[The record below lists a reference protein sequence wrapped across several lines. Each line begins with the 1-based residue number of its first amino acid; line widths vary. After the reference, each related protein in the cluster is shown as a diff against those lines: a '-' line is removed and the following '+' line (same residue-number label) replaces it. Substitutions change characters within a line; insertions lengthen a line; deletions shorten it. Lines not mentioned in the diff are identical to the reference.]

1 MMDTNVNI
9 LIVCDLETET
19 IQLNTIA
26 VNHSNTV
33 TTARMSEVIREMN
46 RETRDVV
53 IVAHDDADA
62 AFETVQ
68 SIRMVNPACLILF
81 VAWRTDFSM
90 LRSIMRAGADEFFV
104 FPEETSLFASRFSTI
119 LKNYE
124 LKKST
129 FQENSPTASASF
141 MRGRGELFSFYS
153 GKGGS
158 GRSLIA
164 ATFAQTLKLE
174 STAEVILI
182 DLNTQYGGIE
192 TIFSIESN
200 RSFVDLMPVVAELN
214 EIHIRNVSET
224 QTDSKLEILISPSD
238 AEVAETIDEDFIA
251 RLLRTCRQS
260 FDYVIID
267 LPPHLNSQVVT
278 AMEES
283 DKVYYVLTP
292 ETPALKIM
300 KKFEEVSSRLGIH
313 LAGRME
319 VVLNEVSKE
328 NEVQHKDLKNV
339 LRFPIAASIR
349 RDVKGLQPFINK
361 GEPIRKVAKERR
373 LISFA
378 KDIRAFSR
386 GVLKQK

>member
-1 MMDTNVNI
+1 METNVNI

-19 IQLNTIA
+19 TQLNTIA
-26 VNHSNTV
+26 ENHSNTV

-53 IVAHDDADA
+53 IVAHDDSGS
-62 AFETVQ
+62 AFEAVQ

-81 VAWRTDFSM
+81 VAWRTDFGM

-124 LKKST
+124 LKKNT
-129 FQENSPTASASF
+129 IQENSPTASVSF
-141 MRGRGELFSFYS
+141 ARGRGELFSFYS

-283 DKVYYVLTP
+283 DKVYYVLVP

-300 KKFEEVSSRLGIH
+300 KKFEDVSSRLGIH
-313 LAGRME
+313 LVGRME
-319 VVLNEVSKE
+319 VVLNQLSKE
-328 NEVQHKDLKNV
+328 NEVQYKDLKNV

-361 GEPIRKVAKERR
+361 GEPVRKVTKERR
-373 LISFA
+373 LIPFA

-386 GVLKQK
+386 EVLKQK